1 MCNAPDLYRRREQEA
16 RELAAE
22 AADPHTK
29 AILIEIAEGY
39 AQLGG
44 RAPVAPSTTMFKRTG
59 SVPLRQ
65 PELRRFG

>member
-44 RAPVAPSTTMFKRTG
+44 RAPVAPSTTMFKEAC
-59 SVPLRQ
+59 SASP
-65 PELRRFG
+65 RRFG